1 MTGTR
6 VDLSARMWL
15 LLLLDA
21 AERAGVAPLSVRRL
35 HRLVYLANAMAP
47 VYDLL
52 TPDGYILKY
61 KRGPFFPAVQ
71 WDIDRLGAQ
80 GLARVA
86 NLRRA
91 EDELGWWFDAD
102 YTLTRRGMLAVDTA
116 KGLTEMA
123 AKSSFLR
130 EVVKAFAAIELTE
143 DERDASLLG
152 DVAYAR
158 ADNQAP
164 IDFRTASENLT
175 SLAATAIA
183 GRGYDGHQVNRR
195 AEVHLYFRYLER
207 LWSHQAGARQSA

>member
-1 MTGTR
+1 
-6 VDLSARMWL
+6 MWL

-21 AERAGVAPLSVRRL
+21 AERAGVTPLSVGRL

-47 VYDLL
+47 VYDIL

-86 NLRRA
+86 NLQRA

-102 YTLTRRGMLAVDTA
+102 YTLTKRGMGAVDAA
-116 KGLTEMA
+116 KGLTEIA
-123 AKSSFLR
+123 AKGSFLR
-130 EVVKAFAAIELTE
+130 EVVKAFAAMELPE
-143 DERDASLLG
+143 DERDAALLG
-152 DVAYAR
+152 DVAYAK
-158 ADNQAP
+158 ADDQAP

-183 GRGYDGHQVNRR
+183 GKGYEGHQVSRR

-207 LWSHQAGARQSA
+207 LWARQSGARNSA